1 MAVALTSPTSMVE
14 ILKPIETIKAGEP
27 LGSNLKN
34 FLEVAMKVAQI
45 DEAIMKARA
54 SAPSQED
61 SEAFK
66 WHEVSIRALM
76 WTRSSLVEQQGN
88 ALGQLKNSV
97 VSQQPSVLSSGEPVS
112 SLSATSKPFAP
123 P

>member
-1 MAVALTSPTSMVE
+1 MAAALATPTCMAE
-14 ILKPIETIKAGEP
+14 GLKPIETLKIGEA
-27 LGSNLKN
+27 LGGDLKH
-34 FLEVAMKVAQI
+34 FLEVAMQVAQI

-66 WHEVSIRALM
+66 WHEVSIKALM
-76 WTRSSLVEQQGN
+76 WTRSSLLEQQGN

-112 SLSATSKPFAP
+112 SLSATAKPF
-123 P
+123 

>member
-1 MAVALTSPTSMVE
+1 MAE

-27 LGSNLKN
+27 LGSTLKN

-61 SEAFK
+61 SEALK
-66 WHEVSIRALM
+66 WHEVSIKALM
-76 WTRSSLVEQQGN
+76 WTRSSLVEQKAMLWG
-88 ALGQLKNSV
+88 S
-97 VSQQPSVLSSGEPVS
+97 
-112 SLSATSKPFAP
+112 
-123 P
+123 